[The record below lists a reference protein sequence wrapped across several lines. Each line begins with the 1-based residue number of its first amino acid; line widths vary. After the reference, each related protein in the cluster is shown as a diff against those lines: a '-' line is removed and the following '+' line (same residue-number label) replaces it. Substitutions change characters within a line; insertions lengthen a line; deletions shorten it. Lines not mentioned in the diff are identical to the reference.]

1 VRWFPCVGG
10 SCQGSAAA
18 LAEDVPRTGER
29 EVCEAKADRSGI
41 TGDGR
46 ATFLREFPV
55 DGDDPA
61 AVLGRAIDGPPI
73 GHRLLLIVCSVAA
86 EAKAD
91 RSGITG
97 DGRATFL
104 RECEAGERLVRGSA
118 PR

>member
-1 VRWFPCVGG
+1 MRRAVLLL
-10 SCQGSAAA
+10 A
-18 LAEDVPRTGER
+18 LLA
-29 EVCEAKADRSGI
+29 
-41 TGDGR
+41 
-46 ATFLREFPV
+46 PV
-55 DGDDPA
+55 LAPA
-61 AVLGRAIDGPPI
+61 AVLAEDAPRTSERD
-73 GHRLLLIVCSVAA
+73 VC

>member
-1 VRWFPCVGG
+1 MRRAVLLLALLAPVPAPFLAP
-10 SCQGSAAA
+10 AAA
-18 LAEDVPRTGER
+18 LAEDAPLTGER
-29 EVCEAKADRSGI
+29 EVC
-41 TGDGR
+41 
-46 ATFLREFPV
+46 
-55 DGDDPA
+55 
-61 AVLGRAIDGPPI
+61 
-73 GHRLLLIVCSVAA
+73 

>member
-1 VRWFPCVGG
+1 MRRAVLLLALPASVLAPFLAP
-10 SCQGSAAA
+10 AA
-18 LAEDVPRTGER
+18 LAEDAPRTGER
-29 EVCEAKADRSGI
+29 EVC
-41 TGDGR
+41 
-46 ATFLREFPV
+46 
-55 DGDDPA
+55 
-61 AVLGRAIDGPPI
+61 
-73 GHRLLLIVCSVAA
+73 

>member
-1 VRWFPCVGG
+1 MRRAVLLLALLAPILAP
-10 SCQGSAAA
+10 AAV
-18 LAEDVPRTGER
+18 LAKDAPRTGER
-29 EVCEAKADRSGI
+29 DVC
-41 TGDGR
+41 
-46 ATFLREFPV
+46 
-55 DGDDPA
+55 
-61 AVLGRAIDGPPI
+61 
-73 GHRLLLIVCSVAA
+73 